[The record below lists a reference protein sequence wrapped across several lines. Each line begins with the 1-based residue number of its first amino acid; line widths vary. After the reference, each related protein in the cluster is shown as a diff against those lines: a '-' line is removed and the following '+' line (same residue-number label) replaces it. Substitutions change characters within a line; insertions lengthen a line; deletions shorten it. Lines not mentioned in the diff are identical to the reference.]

1 MLLSALLASHFSLLL
16 IFFTRCLL
24 HVVRSLLL
32 FFAVDSSLLAASFLL
47 FTDLYSL
54 LASRWSVL
62 SSSCLIII
70 SLSSPLAVI
79 CMLYITWCMLF
90 VIPKLAAHTCRS
102 LIAVRKPWIVAR
114 CSLCVTRFS
123 LPSPPSVAAEC
134 LIFALRCSLIIYHSY
149 LLASH
154 TFFLNARSSLKE
166 VCCIPIAYR
175 FSVLGSC
182 FALLTACYPVLL
194 SGSLLLATFSFL
206 IIRSLLFTRYSLL
219 AVYGLSLLRFSL
231 IAAAAL
237 YLMFAA

>member
-1 MLLSALLASHFSLLL
+1 MGPRKASRPQLGPLSPCGPTPYLDSRMERVANSSLLAACYSALFSPVPFLYYWFSSLAVC
-16 IFFTRCLL
+16 FTLFALCCF
-24 HVVRSLLL
+24 

-154 TFFLNARSSLKE
+154 TFFLNARSSLKRSA
-166 VCCIPIAYR
+166 VFQLHISLFGAR
-175 FSVLGSC
+175 FLFRAAHCLLPGSSVW
-182 FALLTACYPVLL
+182 
-194 SGSLLLATFSFL
+194 
-206 IIRSLLFTRYSLL
+206 
-219 AVYGLSLLRFSL
+219 
-231 IAAAAL
+231 
-237 YLMFAA
+237 